1 MAAAQMDLIVAG
13 PEKHILAV
21 AVRRDVTGAAPDAAA
36 LVGEGLPIFNPA
48 TGDTVVTV
56 AAEHLSVETVDLRD
70 DVLMEPYGFVMEDG
84 LPEPSGA
91 AHGTP
96 VVLNGS
102 SITVNLLNNV
112 PADGATVWVYIH
124 GTQQP
129 IIHQVEVASGNTAT
143 EPLLLPPGP
152 YGILV
157 LAPKVRAY
165 AMTQTL

>member
-1 MAAAQMDLIVAG
+1 MAALMDLIVAG
-13 PEKHILAV
+13 PENHILAV
-21 AVRRDVTGAAPDAAA
+21 AVRHDGSGAAPDARA
-36 LVGEGLPIFNPA
+36 LVGDGLPIFHPA

-56 AAEHLSVETVDLRD
+56 AAEQLRVETLDLRD
-70 DVLMEPYGFVMEDG
+70 DVLMEPYGFIIEDG

-91 AHGTP
+91 AHATP
-96 VVLNGS
+96 VVLNGTN
-102 SITVNLLNNV
+102 ITVNLLNNV

-165 AMTQTL
+165 AMTATL